1 MNTLGITGLI
11 LAIVVLICI
20 AILYYI
26 GKKVKST
33 EQEFID
39 MMAERYEM
47 DRIRKLQDK
56 RSRKS
61 TPKVPRIKT

>member
-1 MNTLGITGLI
+1 MNTLGTIALI
-11 LAIVVLICI
+11 LSIVVLVCI
-20 AILYYI
+20 VILYYI
-26 GKKVKST
+26 GKKVKSA

>member
-1 MNTLGITGLI
+1 MKVMIIVGLI
-11 LAIVVLICI
+11 LAIVFAL
-20 AILYYI
+20 AIYSLYI
-26 GKKVKST
+26 VGRKVKQT

-61 TPKVPRIKT
+61 TPKVPRMKK